1 MKNFAL
7 GVSITINAILIILII
22 VFLNLPTRFVTCDK
36 NGQCYEMNVTYGEY
50 IFSKD

>member
-7 GVSITINAILIILII
+7 GVSITINVMLIILII

-36 NGQCYEMNVTYGEY
+36 NSQCYEMDVTYGEY
-50 IFSKD
+50 IFSRD